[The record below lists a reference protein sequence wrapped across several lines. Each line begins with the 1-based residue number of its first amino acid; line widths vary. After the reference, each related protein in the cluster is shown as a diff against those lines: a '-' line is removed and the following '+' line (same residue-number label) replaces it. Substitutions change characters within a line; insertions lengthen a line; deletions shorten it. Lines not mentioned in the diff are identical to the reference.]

1 MIDITAHIIVITYEL
16 AVKCGSKSELT
27 AVRISEKLSLSCSQV
42 EHVETSTVI
51 TVSHNSYRGLLMSV
65 GNFILIWSCTL
76 HV

>member
-27 AVRISEKLSLSCSQV
+27 AVRISEKLCLSCSQV

-51 TVSHNSYRGLLMSV
+51 SEGY
-65 GNFILIWSCTL
+65 
-76 HV
+76 